1 MPRFFVRS
9 NHFKSHK
16 LMKQK
21 QLYTS
26 PESEVMELKAEG
38 VICASPDL
46 TIAIGDPFSNT
57 PDEVDW

>member
-1 MPRFFVRS
+1 
-9 NHFKSHK
+9 
-16 LMKQK
+16 MKQK